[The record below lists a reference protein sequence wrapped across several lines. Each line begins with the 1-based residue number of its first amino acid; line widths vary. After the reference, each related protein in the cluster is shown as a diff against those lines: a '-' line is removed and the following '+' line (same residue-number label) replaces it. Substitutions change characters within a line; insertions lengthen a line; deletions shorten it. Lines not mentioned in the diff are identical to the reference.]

1 MDSKIDKLE
10 KWVKSVDEKLDNHLV
25 HLTAEITEIKTNM
38 DWIKY
43 FFLLVSTVS
52 ITAIVG
58 AVFALILK

>member
-1 MDSKIDKLE
+1 MDSQIDKLE

-43 FFLLVSTVS
+43 FFFLVSRIS

-58 AVFALILK
+58 SIFALILK

>member
-1 MDSKIDKLE
+1 MDSQIDKLE

-43 FFLLVSTVS
+43 FFNFGS
-52 ITAIVG
+52 
-58 AVFALILK
+58 

>member
-1 MDSKIDKLE
+1 MDSQIDKLE
-10 KWVKSVDEKLDNHLV
+10 KWVKSVDEKLANHLV

-43 FFLLVSTVS
+43 FFFLVSTIS

-58 AVFALILK
+58 SIFALILK